1 MTTSQKVAGSSPA
14 ERLSFSCKKQSPM
27 APHRRGGGCHCSSPC
42 EASPCSEASSCR
54 IAAMSARSSDEGL
67 GRDEGVKKVTAAT
80 SLVGEIEYEFD
91 VTKVTFSVNLPYRY
105 TILCLG
111 MLLTPSVAPPRA
123 RGAPSGR
130 RASYRRPHP
139 PRWPPQKRG
148 LPAPT
153 PPLPGVGRSRIAVTI
168 PN

>member
-67 GRDEGVKKVTAAT
+67 GRDEDVK
-80 SLVGEIEYEFD
+80 
-91 VTKVTFSVNLPYRY
+91 KVTFSVNLPYRY

-139 PRWPPQKRG
+139 PKWTPQKRG

-153 PPLPGVGRSRIAVTI
+153 PPPPEVGRSRIAVTT